1 LESPKSF
8 ISHLIK
14 QKNEP
19 SSQQKPNKADC
30 LKWHLRRLGKIT
42 RKASTENVS
51 AKIKHEK
58 LRKIAVF
65 LRFLDGL
72 SDLMF

>member
-1 LESPKSF
+1 MAFETM
-8 ISHLIK
+8 
-14 QKNEP
+14 
-19 SSQQKPNKADC
+19 
-30 LKWHLRRLGKIT
+30 GKIT